1 MPNEWFIRN
10 ADQVKGPLS
19 DQQVKQLAALGQI
32 TPATHIRL
40 GTGAWATASS
50 VRGLFP
56 PPSTPAPQ
64 VDEFGF
70 GTPGITDVRE
80 ERHAGHEHAALASG
94 STTRTCPFCSEEI
107 KSSAVKCKHC
117 GEFLGKQSTN
127 EPLNRTEAATVL
139 HDKPRRPS
147 GLERTA
153 PPANSPKPTTVSC
166 SSRYLRVRCVFELA
180 LVAWIAATCVWCLQG
195 AFTLRWSHW
204 AIGLAVFLILGGL
217 VLLRFKCLSMYRFAF
232 DSGEI
237 RTRKVFTSH
246 RNVTTPA
253 HQIQSISAH
262 EGVLEALLGVGTIE
276 ISTASSRHDHA
287 VYTWPHI
294 QDARRVAEE
303 MRVAVASKE

>member
-64 VDEFGF
+64 IVEFGF
-70 GTPGITDVRE
+70 GTPAITDVCE
-80 ERHAGHEHAALASG
+80 ERQAGPEHAVSASE
-94 STTRTCPFCSEEI
+94 STTKTCPFCSEEI

-127 EPLNRTEAATVL
+127 QPLNRTEAASVL
-139 HDKPRRPS
+139 HEEPRRPS
-147 GLERTA
+147 GLKRTA
-153 PPANSPKPTTVSC
+153 TPVNSPKPTTVSC
-166 SSRYLRVRCVFELA
+166 SSKYLRVRCVFELL
-180 LVAWIAATCVWCLQG
+180 LVAWIAVICAWCLQG
-195 AFTLRWSHW
+195 SFTWRWGHW
-204 AIGLAVFLILGGL
+204 AIGIAVFLILGAL
-217 VLLRFKCLSMYRFAF
+217 VLLRIKCLSMYRFTF
-232 DSGEI
+232 GSSEI
-237 RTRKVFTSH
+237 RTRKFFTSH

-253 HQIQSISAH
+253 HQIQSVSAH
-262 EGVLEALLGVGTIE
+262 EGILEALLGVGTIE
-276 ISTASSRHDHA
+276 ISTASSRHEHA
-287 VYTWPHI
+287 VYIWPHI
-294 QDARRVAEE
+294 QDARQVAEE
-303 MRVAVASKE
+303 MRAAVASKE